1 MLVKSDVTYC
11 FMKFAGAF
19 PHGNQNHHVLIRHG
33 NKTLLSKRAISSVEK
48 LVL

>member
-1 MLVKSDVTYC
+1 MLVKSEVTYC

-19 PHGNQNHHVLIRHG
+19 PHGNQNHHVLIRYG
-33 NKTLLSKRAISSVEK
+33 NKTLLAISSVEK